1 MMFKLSGSLS
11 HAHWDHLH
19 ADPASCWH
27 GATWCL
33 GWLRN
38 ITICPAHFPG
48 PVRRQCGT
56 ICDGYQLLRST
67 IFTASRWK
75 LSAKKASA
83 QQPKRALACTG
94 TVKTITVNDKRR
106 MGSASPI
113 ICSHHHW
120 SSTDAWIY
128 SYCVMK
134 PRIEFTFP
142 DAQMILRCIHFWPIY
157 STHLCMLC

>member
-1 MMFKLSGSLS
+1 MFKLSGSLS

-19 ADPASCWH
+19 ADPASCCTVLH
-27 GATWCL
+27 GVGMVEKHNYLPSTLPWSSPTSM
-33 GWLRN
+33 WN
-38 ITICPAHFPG
+38 NM
-48 PVRRQCGT
+48 RRLSAAAEH
-56 ICDGYQLLRST
+56 Y
-67 IFTASRWK
+67 FTASRWK
-75 LSAKKASA
+75 LSAKKRQ

-128 SYCVMK
+128 SYCLMK

>member
-19 ADPASCWH
+19 ADPASCCTVLH
-27 GATWCL
+27 GVGMVEKHNYLPSTLPWSSPTSM
-33 GWLRN
+33 WN
-38 ITICPAHFPG
+38 NM
-48 PVRRQCGT
+48 RRLSAAAEH
-56 ICDGYQLLRST
+56 Y
-67 IFTASRWK
+67 FTASRWK
-75 LSAKKASA
+75 FVSKKASA

-128 SYCVMK
+128 SYCLMK